1 MPSTKSKRVFRVCKL
16 VEEYV
21 AKLVKEARIEEKMS
35 FAFKLWNYGIRDFDK
50 IADLTDLPLDE
61 VKEMFKGET
70 A

>member
-1 MPSTKSKRVFRVCKL
+1 MCKI
-16 VEEYV
+16 VDDY
-21 AKLVKEARIEEKMS
+21 AARQAQKARIEEKRAI
-35 FAFKLWNYGIRDFDK
+35 AFKLWNYGFRDFDK